1 MSNADPV
8 HEKLDIRSNST
19 LKISAPIPV
28 EYVFTEGGNN
38 TPKFDPWGVPLF
50 TVSDLDDDG
59 CDDVVL
65 DWTDSRTSFQI
76 FYGNKAAAVKQVDVF
91 EQEHDLRT
99 VRQFEFAGLN
109 GDGVQDIVCF
119 TALCMEGKAIRCP
132 LGL

>member
-1 MSNADPV
+1 MP
-8 HEKLDIRSNST
+8 R
-19 LKISAPIPV
+19 
-28 EYVFTEGGNN
+28 
-38 TPKFDPWGVPLF
+38 LF

-65 DWTDSRTSFQI
+65 DWTDCVPLSRYFTVI
-76 FYGNKAAAVKQVDVF
+76 KPAAMVKQVDVF
-91 EQEHDLRT
+91 EQEHDVRT

-119 TALCMEGKAIRCP
+119 TAPCMEGKARCP